1 MPHCAATFVRVSR
14 IGGVRRGAGDG
25 CAGSGAAD
33 DAQDDAQDDA
43 RDDARDDAAGRLRLP
58 PVLDRRRVRFRAAR
72 AGVAVTALAIAVAAG
87 GCDAG
92 PPPPTPPIVPGSSA
106 APREVNIVMKDWV
119 FLPDPID
126 VVPGETVLLHVIN
139 GGLEIHEA
147 VIGDQAVQDAWEAA
161 EGQAANPPPGPT
173 PIVSVPPGTAG
184 MRIVAASGQRIDVV
198 WTVPADPAA
207 AGALLL
213 GCHIPGHWAKGM
225 RASLRIASSRG

>member
-1 MPHCAATFVRVSR
+1 MRRRSCACQESTGSVAERET
-14 IGGVRRGAGDG
+14 G
-25 CAGSGAAD
+25 CAESGAAD
-33 DAQDDAQDDA
+33 DA
-43 RDDARDDAAGRLRLP
+43 RDDAVDVAGRLRLP
-58 PVLDRRRVRFRAAR
+58 PVLDCRRVRSRAAR
-72 AGVAVTALAIAVAAG
+72 AGVAVAALAIAVAAG

-119 FLPDPID
+119 FLPDPVDI
-126 VVPGETVLLHVIN
+126 VPGETVLLHVIN

-173 PIVSVPPGTAG
+173 PIVSVPPGAAG
-184 MRIVAASGQRIDVV
+184 IRIVAASGQRIDVV
-198 WTVPADPAA
+198 WTVPADPAVV
-207 AGALLL
+207 GALVL
-213 GCHIPGHWAKGM
+213 GCHIPGHWARGM